1 MAVPR
6 GEQPGLRM
14 PDATSSC
21 GPNDRLNERC
31 FCISLDRVA
40 LAKSLD
46 ARLRTVGASDVVDA
60 TKKQFFADVP
70 VFVRRADIETM
81 QRVVTAIGRV
91 SQLPLYVHAVLEWAP
106 SIARFAPGP
115 IGAFMGFDF
124 HLTTDGPRLIEVNTN
139 AGGAFVN
146 AELAR
151 AQRACCNEAELAVR
165 SAKDLAAF
173 DGGVIRM
180 FESEWS
186 RQRGGG
192 HLSSVA
198 IVDDAPE
205 QQFMYPEFRLAQNLL
220 EAHGIEAMIADP
232 SELSLVGRELRAR
245 GKRLDLVYN
254 RLVDFAFDAPEH
266 EVLRT
271 GYLDGLV
278 VVTPNPR
285 VHALF
290 ADKRN
295 LTLLGDA
302 DRLRS
307 LGAAEEDIRVLEL
320 AVPRCQF
327 VTQANAE
334 SLWRLRRDLF
344 FKPAAGYGSKGVYRG
359 SSVTRGKFA
368 SILEDGYIAQ
378 QYVPPSE
385 RLVKIDGENIA
396 QKVDVRL
403 YTYNGCTLLSAARI
417 YRGQATNL
425 RTPGGGFAPVFQT

>member
-1 MAVPR
+1 
-6 GEQPGLRM
+6 M
-14 PDATSSC
+14 PDSTSSC
-21 GPNDRLNERC
+21 GPVDRLNERC
-31 FCISLDRVA
+31 FCISLDRAA

-46 ARLRTVGASDVVDA
+46 ARLRAVEASDLIDA
-60 TKKQFFADVP
+60 TTKQFFADVP
-70 VFVRRADIETM
+70 VFVRRADVETM
-81 QRVVTAIGRV
+81 QKVVTAIHRV
-91 SQLPLYVHAVLEWAP
+91 SELPKYVQTVLEWAP

-139 AGGAFVN
+139 AGGAFIN

-151 AQRACCNEAELAVR
+151 AQRACCNEVELAIR
-165 SAKDLAAF
+165 SADELAAF
-173 DGGVIRM
+173 DSSVIRM

-186 RQRGGG
+186 RQRNAGR
-192 HLSSVA
+192 LTTVA

-232 SELSLVGRELRAR
+232 SELSLVGRELHAR
-245 GKRLDLVYN
+245 GRRLDLVYN
-254 RLVDFAFDAPEH
+254 RLVDFAFDAPQH

-271 GYLDGLV
+271 AYLDGLV
-278 VVTPNPR
+278 VVTPSPR
-285 VHALF
+285 AHALF

-295 LTLLGDA
+295 LTLLSDA

-307 LGAAEEDIRVLEL
+307 LGAVEEDVRVLEL
-320 AVPRCQF
+320 AVPRSQF

-334 SLWRLRRDLF
+334 SLWRSRRDLF
-344 FKPAAGYGSKGVYRG
+344 FKPATGYGSKGVYRG

-368 SILEDGYIAQ
+368 SIVEDGYIAQ

-385 RLVKIDGENIA
+385 KLVKINGESLP

-403 YTYNGCTLLSAARI
+403 YTYDGRRLLSAARL